1 MRDPATWIKLNRNIL
16 EWRWFTDGNILKV
29 FIYLLLSAN
38 TKDIEYKTT
47 MIHRGEVVRTQERIA
62 EETRLTRQQVRTVLC
77 KLEATKEITK
87 EQRDGIVVISI
98 TNYDVYQ
105 DSNQGFNQEI
115 TKDQEEK
122 EKRTKKEKEEGTR
135 IKETLPKGSVKK
147 NGVFTPPS
155 VEEVSAYCLE
165 RGNAVDPHSFVSFY
179 ESKGWMIGKNR
190 MKDWRAAVRTWER
203 NEKQKQT
210 KKDIFSEDF
219 WNDI

>member
-47 MIHRGEVVRTQERIA
+47 TIHRGEVVRTQERIA

-98 TNYDVYQ
+98 TNYNKYQ
-105 DSNQGFNQEI
+105 DSNQGCNQSITIDQPRYKNNKNKENIEI
-115 TKDQEEK
+115 LSK
-122 EKRTKKEKEEGTR
+122 ESTKKNAAR
-135 IKETLPKGSVKK
+135 
-147 NGVFTPPS
+147 FTPPTA
-155 VEEVSAYCLE
+155 EEVSAYCLE
-165 RGNAVDPHSFVSFY
+165 RQNDVNPEAFIDFY
-179 ESKGWMIGKNR
+179 ESKGWMIGKNK
-190 MKDWRAAVRTWER
+190 MKDWKSAVRTWEKR
-203 NEKQKQT
+203 EKKEKP
-210 KKDIFSEDF
+210 KKDIFSEEF